1 MARPH
6 TTLMLHSLA
15 RVKPQKSGKKIGGVR
30 SYDRRNFWF
39 VSRWLIARPERSCQ
53 QEDSSKFLANGQTV

>member
-15 RVKPQKSGKKIGGVR
+15 RVKPQKSGKKSEESEVKIGVIFG
-30 SYDRRNFWF
+30 
-39 VSRWLIARPERSCQ
+39 L
-53 QEDSSKFLANGQTV
+53 